1 MGSDVLSSV
10 TAERML
16 EYRMWLTCE
25 HSIKGTL
32 LSRETQRHILADARC
47 MFRWLDEHGYV
58 ARAPLPRRFLP
69 KRHKVTPRW
78 LSDKEVSRLLEKLDG
93 PWLFVVRLGLATG
106 MRWSEMCRA
115 EAKHLSRDGQL
126 DVPITK
132 SGESRK
138 VPLADVDPKLAH
150 EIAKRVGRLVPYGP
164 NTVGTFNRR
173 VKEKS
178 KIDFSCHRLRHTFA
192 TRWLARGGNI
202 VALQKVLGH
211 SDLELTQRYAD
222 AAEEFVRAE
231 ARKVGAWVAP
241 KNGDETVTEA
251 GETAQVVGMARS
263 RKPS

>member
-1 MGSDVLSSV
+1 
-10 TAERML
+10 
-16 EYRMWLTCE
+16 
-25 HSIKGTL
+25 
-32 LSRETQRHILADARC
+32 
-47 MFRWLDEHGYV
+47 
-58 ARAPLPRRFLP
+58 
-69 KRHKVTPRW
+69 
-78 LSDKEVSRLLEKLDG
+78 
-93 PWLFVVRLGLATG
+93 
-106 MRWSEMCRA
+106 
-115 EAKHLSRDGQL
+115 
-126 DVPITK
+126 
-132 SGESRK
+132 
-138 VPLADVDPKLAH
+138 
-150 EIAKRVGRLVPYGP
+150 VPYGP

-251 GETAQVVGMARS
+251 RETAQVVGMARS